1 MTARASEQAKPNGPA
16 LAALLAAGI
25 GSASLGILTTL
36 AEASKPL
43 KDALVLSTPVGPL
56 SGKTTY
62 AVVAWLVAW
71 VVLAFLWRGKQI
83 APRVAYVATFALV
96 AVGLLG
102 TFPVFFEA
110 FTAK

>member
-1 MTARASEQAKPNGPA
+1 MAVTTPETKPNGPA

-36 AEASKPL
+36 AEASTTI
-43 KDALVLSTPVGPL
+43 KDALVLSKPVGPL
-56 SGKTTY
+56 SGKTIY

-71 VVLAFLWRGKQI
+71 VVLAFLWRGKQLE
-83 APRVAYVATFALV
+83 PRAAYVATFVLV
-96 AVGLLG
+96 AIGLLG

-110 FTAK
+110 FAAR